1 MSSNLLGKRVEFTWY
16 FQVLRKRAFLA
27 IFEASQF
34 VVVGPP
40 SQFRA
45 SHLSS
50 FLKSDGNFRSKVPKL
65 HFQITIRSSSGLKL
79 MLLRGPL
86 ARREKMT
93 IHENGKN
100 SGLQASFLGEIWST
114 FYSWWWLLRT
124 IALSKSNEI
133 FHSCQGRGTC
143 ATNDVKCCFVRKL
156 RFFWS
161 VRKINAHVLHF

>member
-1 MSSNLLGKRVEFTWY
+1 MFGNLLEFLLDRHVIKLAGKKSRVYLVDPNF
-16 FQVLRKRAFLA
+16 KKGHFLA

-114 FYSWWWLLRT
+114 FYSWWWLFRT
-124 IALSKSNEI
+124 IAWSKEKSHSHS
-133 FHSCQGRGTC
+133 HSCS
-143 ATNDVKCCFVRKL
+143 NK
-156 RFFWS
+156 
-161 VRKINAHVLHF
+161 